1 MRNNSNNARL
11 NAQAR
16 AALTRYR
23 LALFGFQCPCSCGNP
38 VKVDHGPLSGGQ
50 KQILISGCCEEGRA
64 KATEIVSAHIMRN
77 GGERM

>member
-1 MRNNSNNARL
+1 MAYHYQSNL
-11 NAQAR
+11 NAKAR

-38 VKVDHGPLSGGQ
+38 VKVDHGPLIGSDR
-50 KQILISGCCEEGRA
+50 KILITGCCEEGRA

-77 GGERM
+77 GGRRM